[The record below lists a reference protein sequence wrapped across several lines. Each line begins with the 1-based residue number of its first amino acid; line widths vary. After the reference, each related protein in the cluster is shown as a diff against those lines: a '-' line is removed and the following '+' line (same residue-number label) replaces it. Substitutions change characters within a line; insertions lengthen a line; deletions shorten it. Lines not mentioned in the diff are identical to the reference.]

1 VRIEIATVSFLTQKL
16 RIHSLFLY
24 FWNRKWFRNLI
35 NLPRRI
41 VFQLTG
47 RRKLAERSDA
57 SEIKKISA
65 DLKVNGIAIT
75 HIDKLH
81 DMPSIAELQKEY
93 EILLEIESKK
103 PHSRKSKAFIERLI
117 DDDYDFESNRD
128 SAIHR
133 FVSNP
138 ALKLISENYL
148 KLVPKLTSFK
158 IWRSHFT
165 GDPNRTASQ
174 NWHRDYNEFQMVRVF
189 LYFNEVGRENG
200 AGEYVI
206 GTHYLGDSYGI
217 LEYSEE
223 LGTYATDE
231 EIEQNF
237 SVERI
242 VCATGTPGTLV
253 FMDTA
258 GLHRGGYH
266 SKPSER
272 RVSLLT
278 FSTAADIM
286 PTKLRLKHLARKS

>member
-1 VRIEIATVSFLTQKL
+1 MRIEIATVSFLTQKL

-117 DDDYDFESNRD
+117 DDDYDFKSNKD
-128 SAIHR
+128 SAIHS

-165 GDPNRTASQ
+165 GDTARTASQ

-189 LYFNEVGRENG
+189 LYFNEVKRENG
-200 AGEYVI
+200 AGEFVI
-206 GTHYLGDSYGI
+206 GTHYLGDSYNI

-237 SVERI
+237 SLERI
-242 VCATGTPGTLV
+242 VCAMGTPGTLV

-278 FSTAADIM
+278 YSTAADIM
-286 PTKLRLKHLARKS
+286 PTKITLKHLKRRK